1 MTKPT
6 ANRGRLAALAL
17 VSSLALAGC
26 GAMTDLAGVHPAP
39 VEKTTDAPITADLA
53 QDIATRVL
61 DAAVQTEGV
70 QGAEGDTARDAALT
84 GTALELAKARATLG
98 AGQADTNALTK
109 PDAPKV
115 LAISKGNGFPRVI
128 FTTTLDQNTRRQYLE
143 TFVSADITQPY
154 RLENR
159 IAMLPGATL
168 PAVGSVDAGTAV
180 LGAGDAAGLAMTPQ
194 AAVEAYA
201 AALVLPNPAENEA
214 VDAGD
219 AYASALKAAQV
230 AQVTGLGQLATVA
243 QTHTAAPETLR
254 VLQLADGSALVLG
267 RINRVD
273 TITAAENTQEL
284 KVPESLQKFTGKA
297 SATKSISINAIESVA
312 LLVPAAGQGK
322 VKLIGVVEQLTGG
335 AAE

>member
-26 GAMTDLAGVHPAP
+26 GTMTDLAGVHPAP
-39 VEKTTDAPITADLA
+39 VEKTTDAPITADMA

-109 PDAPKV
+109 PDA
-115 LAISKGNGFPRVI
+115 KGNGFPRVI

-168 PAVGSVDAGTAV
+168 PAVGTVDAGTAV

-254 VLQLADGSALVLG
+254 VLQLADGSALALG